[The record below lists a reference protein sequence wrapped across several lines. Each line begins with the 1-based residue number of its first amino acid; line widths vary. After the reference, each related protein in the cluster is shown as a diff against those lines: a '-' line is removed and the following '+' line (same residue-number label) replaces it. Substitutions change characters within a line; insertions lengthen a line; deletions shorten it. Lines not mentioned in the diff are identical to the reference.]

1 MRWILDA
8 FADLVE
14 PYRVADMRAFVS
26 GKFHLLRH
34 RSDRHVARSTD
45 RVVSPVLIRSVVK
58 MVVVQYKHMSPLFLS
73 QVDEL
78 PDFGPGNLDSLVN
91 PVHFFVFLHSAR
103 TVAGHGN

>member
-1 MRWILDA
+1 
-8 FADLVE
+8 
-14 PYRVADMRAFVS
+14 
-26 GKFHLLRH
+26 
-34 RSDRHVARSTD
+34 
-45 RVVSPVLIRSVVK
+45 